1 MSSTALSTGR
11 EVESQPALS
20 TAPEKVP
27 LEAKSPFEM
36 RVHLGEGVE
45 ETDVRTALKTGDLGF
60 LHSFTTGSAVDG
72 PGIRLVAW
80 TTACM
85 FRCQYCH
92 NPDTWTLKN
101 GIPVTLEQAIQEI
114 RKYANGLRA
123 MHGGFTLSGGEPLM
137 QDRFAARLFAAVKAM
152 GVHTAIETN
161 GYFSERL
168 SNEELA
174 TIDLVILDMKAF
186 TQQQHR
192 RVTGLDNAQVLD
204 FARRLSLLRRPMWL
218 RYVLVPGLT
227 DIPEEMLALAQFCAS
242 LGIVERAEILPFHQM
257 GRYKWHKLDIEYQ
270 LDNTGPPTNEQVAQ
284 AIEIFRAAG
293 LNAS

>member
-1 MSSTALSTGR
+1 VSAILSDR
-11 EVESQPALS
+11 P
-20 TAPEKVP
+20 P

-36 RVHLGEGVE
+36 RVHLGEGVAD
-45 ETDVRTALKTGDLGF
+45 TDVRSALKTGDMGF

-92 NPDTWTLKN
+92 NPDTWTLSN
-101 GIPVTLEQAIQEI
+101 GIPVTLEQATAEV

-123 MHGGFTLSGGEPLM
+123 MKGGFTLSGGEPLM

-161 GYFSERL
+161 GVFGERL
-168 SNEELA
+168 SDDELRS
-174 TIDLVILDMKAF
+174 IDLVILDMKAF
-186 TQQQHR
+186 TLDQHK
-192 RVTGLDNAQVLD
+192 RVTGGMDNEEV
-204 FARRLSLLRRPMWL
+204 FEFCTRLAELKRPMWI

-227 DIPEEMLALAQFCAS
+227 DIPEEMEAVARFGAS
-242 LGIVERAEILPFHQM
+242 LGVVERAEILPFHQL
-257 GRYKWHKLDIEYQ
+257 GQYKWQRLGLDYKLSTTE
-270 LDNTGPPTNEQVAQ
+270 PPTHEAVAK
-284 AIEIFRAAG
+284 AVAIFREAG
-293 LNAS
+293 LNAD